1 MFDLGSL
8 KNCNNSVSSC
18 LTKTTNGF
26 SELETT
32 KKKEQT
38 SVGVLIFVTRTVF
51 LTLAA
56 STAMFLFSDNNPFF
70 PTKS

>member
-1 MFDLGSL
+1 MQIMDIFINNHKKQSWKSIILVKSMFDLGSL

-38 SVGVLIFVTRTVF
+38 
-51 LTLAA
+51 
-56 STAMFLFSDNNPFF
+56 
-70 PTKS
+70 